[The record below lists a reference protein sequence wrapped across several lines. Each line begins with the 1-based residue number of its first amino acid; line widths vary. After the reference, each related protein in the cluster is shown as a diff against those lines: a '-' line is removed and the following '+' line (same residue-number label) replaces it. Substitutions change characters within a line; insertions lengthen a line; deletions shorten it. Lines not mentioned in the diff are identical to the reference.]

1 MTTKTLN
8 TLSELELLAMAK
20 CVELRDNNDEAAL
33 PPATS
38 ATVDFMVHVKG
49 DLSRGPSSSRA
60 GTNRAR
66 TAQAM
71 VMLLVTSGVTRQ
83 HSPAQL
89 IEAWKTFGSLDKK
102 GMAQRV
108 ATLTTEQQDLFDECL
123 ALFETE
129 IVGSLPRIPAKGYV
143 KFKGDVEKA

>member
-1 MTTKTLN
+1 MENLDPIQ
-8 TLSELELLAMAK
+8 LLALAK
-20 CVELRDNNDEAAL
+20 CVELRDANDEAAL
-33 PPATS
+33 PPSTS
-38 ATVDFMVHVKG
+38 ASVDFVVHVKG
-49 DLSRGPSSSRA
+49 DLSRGPSSTRA

-108 ATLTTEQQDLFDECL
+108 ASLTTEQRDLFDECL

-129 IVGSLPRIPAKGYV
+129 IVGSLPRIPSKGYV
-143 KFKGDVEKA
+143 KFKGDVTEA